1 MNLVDQKCVSLE
13 GGMKALSYGEAQIY
27 LEQLKGWTLKDQII
41 DRTFHFQNFKE
52 SMKFVNQ
59 VADIAEAEGHH
70 PDVYILYSTVRLE
83 LTTHDVQ
90 GLSVND
96 FIVAAKIDQIPNPA
110 NV

>member
-1 MNLVDQKCVSLE
+1 MNLADQKCAPLE
-13 GGMKALSYGEAQIY
+13 AGTKPLSHAEAQIY
-27 LEQLKGWTLKDQII
+27 LEQLNDWTLKDQVI

-70 PDVYILYSTVRLE
+70 PDLYIFYNTVRLE
-83 LTTHDVQ
+83 LTTHDVK
-90 GLSVND
+90 GLSLND